1 MTTTNATNQAAMQYL
16 AQLEWMI
23 ADAKRE
29 MADAAKSLERR
40 AAEAVA
46 DVEAMLADQPCSL
59 GWVEFAESNVRA
71 ARDAKARLRHLL
83 EQQKMLQFV
92 TKNG

>member
-1 MTTTNATNQAAMQYL
+1 MTTTNATNQAATQYL